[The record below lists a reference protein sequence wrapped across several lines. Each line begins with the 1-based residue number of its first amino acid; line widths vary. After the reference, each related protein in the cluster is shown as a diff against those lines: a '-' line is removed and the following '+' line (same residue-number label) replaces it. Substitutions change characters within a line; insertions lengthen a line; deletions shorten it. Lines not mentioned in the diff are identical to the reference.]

1 MKQISLRAVVLV
13 QALLA
18 LCIPLYYI
26 LMVQLRLRST
36 VPLFA
41 VIVLALC
48 FGRLKR
54 RAEAADEY
62 AKQAMQVADAAC
74 FKLSIV
80 LMVVLVLPF
89 LLLSGTPER
98 LVGYL
103 LTFGLFALILLRT
116 CIFLWLDRAGMV

>member
-26 LMVQLRLRST
+26 LMIQLRLRST

-41 VIVLALC
+41 VIVLVLC

-62 AKQAMQVADAAC
+62 AKQAMQRADAAC
-74 FKLSIV
+74 CKLSIV
-80 LMVVLVLPF
+80 LMGVLVLPF

-98 LVGYL
+98 LVG
-103 LTFGLFALILLRT
+103 
-116 CIFLWLDRAGMV
+116 

>member
-41 VIVLALC
+41 VIVLVLC

-54 RAEAADEY
+54 RAEAATST
-62 AKQAMQVADAAC
+62 QSRPC
-74 FKLSIV
+74 
-80 LMVVLVLPF
+80 
-89 LLLSGTPER
+89 R
-98 LVGYL
+98 
-103 LTFGLFALILLRT
+103 
-116 CIFLWLDRAGMV
+116 WRARPASSSPSS

>member
-1 MKQISLRAVVLV
+1 MKQINLRAVVLV

-18 LCIPLYYI
+18 LCNPLYYI
-26 LMVQLRLRST
+26 LM
-36 VPLFA
+36 
-41 VIVLALC
+41 LC

-62 AKQAMQVADAAC
+62 AKQAMQMADAAC

-80 LMVVLVLPF
+80 LMGVLVLPF

>member
-41 VIVLALC
+41 VIVLVLC

-62 AKQAMQVADAAC
+62 AKQAMQ
-74 FKLSIV
+74 
-80 LMVVLVLPF
+80 LPF